1 MATSGSPSQKKDGKF
16 KMWWILILVFVLLFL
31 AFLGFMFFRRSS
43 SNTNMNKALPINNF
57 NRR

>member
-1 MATSGSPSQKKDGKF
+1 MATSGSPSQKKDGGKF
-16 KMWWILILVFVLLFL
+16 KMWWVLILVFVLLFL

-43 SNTNMNKALPINNF
+43 NMNKALPINNF